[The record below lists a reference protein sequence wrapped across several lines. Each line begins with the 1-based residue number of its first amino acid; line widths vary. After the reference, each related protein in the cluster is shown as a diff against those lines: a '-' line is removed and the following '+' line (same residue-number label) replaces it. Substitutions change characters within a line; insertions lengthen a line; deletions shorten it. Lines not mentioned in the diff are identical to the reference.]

1 MIKISEL
8 QIKDI
13 VNTLDGKRLG
23 NVEDIEINLRTGKI
37 ESITVANN
45 KMLSFLNKDEDTVI
59 PWSKIK
65 MIGEDIILVEHRVR
79 GSYQE

>member
-23 NVEDIEINLRTGKI
+23 NVEDIEINLKTGKI
-37 ESITVANN
+37 ESITVANS
-45 KMLSFLNKDEDTVI
+45 KMLSFLNKDDDAII
-59 PWSKIK
+59 PWNKIK
-65 MIGEDIILVEHRVR
+65 MIGEDIILVEYRVS
-79 GSYQE
+79 GSFRE

>member
-23 NVEDIEINLRTGKI
+23 NVEDIEINLATGKI
-37 ESITVANN
+37 ESITVATS
-45 KMLSFLNKDEDTVI
+45 KMLPFLNKEEDIVI
-59 PWSKIK
+59 PWYKIK
-65 MIGEDIILVEHRVR
+65 MIGEDVVLVEYRMY
-79 GSYQE
+79 GSFTE

>member
-23 NVEDIEINLRTGKI
+23 NVEDIEINLSTGKI
-37 ESITVANN
+37 ESITVANS
-45 KMLSFLNKDEDTVI
+45 KMLSFLNKEEDIVI
-59 PWSKIK
+59 PWYKIK
-65 MIGEDIILVEHRVR
+65 MIGEDVVLVEYKGF
-79 GSYQE
+79 GSFNE

>member
-23 NVEDIEINLRTGKI
+23 NVEDIEINLKTGKI
-37 ESITVANN
+37 ESITVANS

-59 PWSKIK
+59 PWNKIK
-65 MIGEDIILVEHRVR
+65 MIGEDIVLVEHRGY
-79 GSYQE
+79 GSFHE